1 MRSPAWPRLGASFE
15 LFDVLSAGFL
25 PALQVNAVESARLYT
40 PLTAAISRAAALEA
54 SRQPE
59 AAAFR
64 DCAARLIAA
73 GADLQLASKDGRT
86 PLHVAAEAG
95 SQACTE
101 MLLRAGAQLNAA
113 DSYGRMPLSGAAV
126 RGQRQ
131 VVLYL
136 LAQGAVVASAE
147 LVSGVPVELACYPP
161 CCTALLAGPT
171 CFLPDVQS

>member
-1 MRSPAWPRLGASFE
+1 MRCPAWPRLGPSFE

-40 PLTAAISRAAALEA
+40 PLTAAMSRAAALEA

-73 GADLQLASKDGRT
+73 GADLQLASKDGST
-86 PLHVAAEAG
+86 PLHVAAEGG

-113 DSYGRMPLSGAAV
+113 DSYRRMPLSGAAV
-126 RGQRQ
+126 RGNGRSSCTCWPRGRW
-131 VVLYL
+131 LP
-136 LAQGAVVASAE
+136 
-147 LVSGVPVELACYPP
+147 VPNW
-161 CCTALLAGPT
+161 
-171 CFLPDVQS
+171 